1 MATKLS
7 DYFRIQRQEL
17 GLRLD
22 DVAGRM
28 GYGNLVRAAKKISRF
43 EERGDISF
51 ALFTKLMAALDMDE
65 ATIHRLMEEDR
76 RELVRRWNEWANQ
89 PITPHLIVC
98 LVPGFF
104 LGQHIPEG
112 VATPQEMEKY
122 ASRLA
127 ESTGNTVWLI
137 LSRRLSIRFGEDG
150 IRRAVSEASPTEPCE
165 PFPSLRCL
173 QRRSLPTCDGGQIEL
188 QALDAPRWHG
198 PKEPP
203 TIETLEELF
212 GGTDAPQ

>member
-1 MATKLS
+1 
-7 DYFRIQRQEL
+7 
-17 GLRLD
+17 
-22 DVAGRM
+22 
-28 GYGNLVRAAKKISRF
+28 
-43 EERGDISF
+43 
-51 ALFTKLMAALDMDE
+51 MDE

-76 RELVRRWNEWANQ
+76 RDLVRRWNEWANQ

-137 LSRRLSIRFGEDG
+137 LSRRLSIRFDEDG
-150 IRRAVSEASPTEPCE
+150 SRRAVSEAARPSPVNH
-165 PFPSLRCL
+165 FLRYGVFNGDL
-173 QRRSLPTCDGGQIEL
+173 FQRAMAARLSCRLWTRQDGTGQ
-188 QALDAPRWHG
+188 RNRRR
-198 PKEPP
+198 
-203 TIETLEELF
+203 
-212 GGTDAPQ
+212 